1 MFGDASLFVR
11 WEKTDLVCFNVF
23 VKDVYLPDNT
33 MILFVSASIKMYR
46 GIFPK

>member
-1 MFGDASLFVR
+1 MLEDTSLFIR
-11 WEKTDLVCFNVF
+11 WEKTDLVCFNVL

-33 MILFVSASIKMYR
+33 MILFVIASIKMYR